1 VWSVE
6 SQTKVLE
13 EHDAEFLLLS
23 AGFFLDFFFDLED
36 GDIFLRNI
44 N

>member
-1 VWSVE
+1 
-6 SQTKVLE
+6 
-13 EHDAEFLLLS
+13 LLS

-44 N
+44 NWLSTHYKVLYSSR